1 MLNNITMI
9 GRLCADPE
17 LRKTSADTPVGS
29 FRIANDAG
37 KGKNGEKISIFLSCS
52 IFGKQADTLVKYFR
66 KGDLIAI
73 TGRLTQRNYTNKDGV
88 DVTVTE
94 IVADRIDFV
103 TSKSEKPAGQAE
115 QPEVVEAPVKQ
126 PEGKNLDSIDVVDDD
141 LPF

>member
-1 MLNNITMI
+1 MLNNITMV

-17 LRKTSADTPVGS
+17 LRKTNADTPVGS

-37 KGKNGEKISIFLSCS
+37 KGNNGEKISIFLSCS

-66 KGDLIAI
+66 KGDLIGL
-73 TGRLTQRNYTNKDGV
+73 TGRLTQRKYTNKDGV
-88 DVTVTE
+88 DVTSTE
-94 IVADRIDFV
+94 IIADHIDFV
-103 TSKSEKPAGQAE
+103 TSKSEKQTGQAE
-115 QPEVVEAPVKQ
+115 QPEVVAEPVKQ